1 MMQDVSL
8 AASFGRLA
16 VVAALMVAVFLV
28 LRRLGRK
35 GTKKLNR
42 TKKERALELVDRQA
56 LGKAQSVAVFTLQGE
71 YTLVV
76 GVTEHRVELLTMLE
90 PGERGPV
97 ESARAET
104 GIEHTDDDDIID
116 LARIELD
123 ADTERFLNRLRNRS
137 AR

>member
-1 MMQDVSL
+1 MMQDISL

-16 VVAALMVAVFLV
+16 VVAALMAAVWFL
-28 LRRLGRK
+28 LRRVTRK
-35 GTKKLNR
+35 GGSNVAR
-42 TKKERALELVDRQA
+42 AKKERVLELVDRQV
-56 LGKAQSVAVFTLQGE
+56 LGKSQSVAVFSLQQD

-76 GVTEHRVELLTMLE
+76 GVTEQRVELLTILE
-90 PGERGPV
+90 PGDRTPAVAERDRPAV
-97 ESARAET
+97 DNA
-104 GIEHTDDDDIID
+104 DDDIID